1 MIQTSSAHLA
11 IVVFSLRSGET
22 EAQSEDVV
30 YPGSLH
36 LLAACLVAVTE
47 TRKPDQIA

>member
-1 MIQTSSAHLA
+1 M
-11 IVVFSLRSGET
+11 VFSLRSGET

-36 LLAACLVAVTE
+36 LLAACLVTVTE
-47 TRKPDQIA
+47 T